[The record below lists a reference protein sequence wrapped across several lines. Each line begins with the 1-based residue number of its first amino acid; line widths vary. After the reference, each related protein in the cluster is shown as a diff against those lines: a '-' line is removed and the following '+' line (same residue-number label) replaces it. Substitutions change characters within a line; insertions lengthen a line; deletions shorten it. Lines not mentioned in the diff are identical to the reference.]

1 MTVKELKVFFKEHLV
16 PSHLYNLKGGSRSN
30 RICLGKSEENMWEV
44 YFSEKKN
51 KIGLMQFATEN
62 EACQHMMDEI
72 RNVMEQIYGITW
84 KGLA

>member
-16 PSHLYNLKGGSRSN
+16 PSHIYNLKGGSRSN

-72 RNVMEQIYGITW
+72 RKVMEQIYGITW

>member
-62 EACQHMMDEI
+62 EACQHMMDEV
-72 RNVMEQIYGITW
+72 RKVMEQVYGVTW

>member
-1 MTVKELKVFFKEHLV
+1 MTVKELKTFFKEHLV
-16 PSHLYNLKGGSRSN
+16 PSHLYNLKGGAHSN
-30 RICLGKSEENMWEV
+30 RICLGKTKDDKWEV

-51 KIGLMQFATEN
+51 KIGLMQFASEN

-72 RNVMEQIYGITW
+72 RKVMEQIYGITW

>member
-16 PSHLYNLKGGSRSN
+16 PSHLYNLKGSTHSN
-30 RICLGKSEENMWEV
+30 RICMGKSKENLWEV
-44 YFSEKKN
+44 YFSEKKK

-72 RNVMEQIYGITW
+72 RKVMEQVYGITW

>member
-16 PSHLYNLKGGSRSN
+16 PSHLYNLKGAHGG
-30 RICLGKSEENMWEV
+30 RICIGKSKENKWEV

-72 RNVMEQIYGITW
+72 RKVMEQIYGITW

>member
-72 RNVMEQIYGITW
+72 RKVMEQIYGITW

>member
-16 PSHLYNLKGGSRSN
+16 PSHLYNLKGGSHGG
-30 RICLGKSEENMWEV
+30 RICLGKNKQDGWEV

-62 EACQHMMDEI
+62 EACQHMMDEV
-72 RNVMEQIYGITW
+72 RKFMEQIYGVTW

>member
-72 RNVMEQIYGITW
+72 RKVMEQIYGITC

>member
-72 RNVMEQIYGITW
+72 RKVMEQIYGITW
-84 KGLA
+84 RGLA

>member
-16 PSHLYNLKGGSRSN
+16 PSHLYNLKGGSHGG
-30 RICLGKSEENMWEV
+30 RICLGKNKQDGWEV

-62 EACQHMMDEI
+62 EACHHMMDEI
-72 RNVMEQIYGITW
+72 CKVMEQIYGITW
-84 KGLA
+84 RGLA

>member
-51 KIGLMQFATEN
+51 KVGLMQFATEN

-72 RNVMEQIYGITW
+72 RKVMEQIYGITW

>member
-1 MTVKELKVFFKEHLV
+1 MTVKELKIFFKEHLV
-16 PSHLYNLKGGSRSN
+16 PSHLYNLKGGSRTN
-30 RICLGKSEENMWEV
+30 RICLGRSNDNIWEV

-51 KIGLMQFATEN
+51 KIGLMQFASEN

-72 RNVMEQIYGITW
+72 RKVMEQIYGITW

>member
-16 PSHLYNLKGGSRSN
+16 PSHLYNLNGGARGG
-30 RICLGKSEENMWEV
+30 RICISRNKQNSWEV
-44 YFSEKKN
+44 YFSEKKD

-62 EACQHMMDEI
+62 EACQRMMDEV
-72 RNVMEQIYGITW
+72 RKVMEQVYGVTW

>member
-1 MTVKELKVFFKEHLV
+1 MTVKELKIFFKEHLV
-16 PSHLYNLKGGSRSN
+16 PSHLYNLKGGARTN
-30 RICLGKSEENMWEV
+30 RICLGRSKDNIWEV

-51 KIGLMQFATEN
+51 KIGLMRFATEN

-72 RNVMEQIYGITW
+72 RKVMEQVYGVTW

>member
-16 PSHLYNLKGGSRSN
+16 PSHLYNLKGGTHGG
-30 RICLGKSEENMWEV
+30 RICLSKTRQNSWEV
-44 YFSEKKN
+44 YFCEKKN

-62 EACQHMMDEI
+62 EACQHMMDEV
-72 RNVMEQIYGITW
+72 RKVMEQIYGVTW

>member
-30 RICLGKSEENMWEV
+30 RICLGKTEENMWEV

-72 RNVMEQIYGITW
+72 RKVMEQIYGITW

>member
-1 MTVKELKVFFKEHLV
+1 MTVKELKIFFKEHLV
-16 PSHLYNLKGGSRSN
+16 PSHLYNLKGGSRTN
-30 RICLGKSEENMWEV
+30 RICLGRSNDNIWEV

-72 RNVMEQIYGITW
+72 RKVMEQIYGITW

>member
-16 PSHLYNLKGGSRSN
+16 PSHLYNLKGGSHKG
-30 RICLGKSEENMWEV
+30 RICLGKNKQNGWEV

-51 KIGLMQFATEN
+51 KIGLMQFATES

-72 RNVMEQIYGITW
+72 RKVMEQVYGVTW

>member
-16 PSHLYNLKGGSRSN
+16 PSHLYNLRGGARSN
-30 RICLGKSEENMWEV
+30 RICLGKGNDNCWEV

-51 KIGLMQFATEN
+51 KVGLMKFATES
-62 EACQHMMDEI
+62 EACHHMMDEI
-72 RNVMEQIYGITW
+72 RKVMEQIYGITW

>member
-72 RNVMEQIYGITW
+72 RKVMEQSYGITW

>member
-1 MTVKELKVFFKEHLV
+1 MTVKELKIFFTEHLV
-16 PSHLYNLKGGSRSN
+16 PSHLYNLKGGSRTN
-30 RICLGKSEENMWEV
+30 RICLGRSNDNIWEV

-72 RNVMEQIYGITW
+72 RKVMEQIYGITW

>member
-51 KIGLMQFATEN
+51 KIGLMMTKIGGE
-62 EACQHMMDEI
+62 
-72 RNVMEQIYGITW
+72 G
-84 KGLA
+84 

>member
-16 PSHLYNLKGGSRSN
+16 PSHLDNLKGGSRSN

-72 RNVMEQIYGITW
+72 RKVMEQIYGITW

>member
-1 MTVKELKVFFKEHLV
+1 MTVKDLKKFFKEHLV

-72 RNVMEQIYGITW
+72 RKVMEQIYGITW

>member
-30 RICLGKSEENMWEV
+30 RICLGKSKENMWEV

-72 RNVMEQIYGITW
+72 RKVMEQIYGITW